1 MNVLIMMFI
10 NVYSFLNQ
18 FYKRLNEVLDE
29 EIEYIK
35 ANHQEIDCYMLAVLS
50 YGTQHEITMV
60 DGKNVNPEMIVQRF
74 SGEQLPELA
83 EKPKIF
89 IIHTDH
95 GRYQLAYLNY
105 VTIRVKR
112 GVYLIAG
119 APSMTCGNLCLKASP
134 NGLIIHQCAPKA
146 MSVLKKLVEHDSP
159 PPPNKS
165 HNMASALA
173 FLPSYLFI

>member
-1 MNVLIMMFI
+1 
-10 NVYSFLNQ
+10 
-18 FYKRLNEVLDE
+18 
-29 EIEYIK
+29 
-35 ANHQEIDCYMLAVLS
+35 MLAVLS

-95 GRYQLAYLNY
+95 GRYQLAYINY
-105 VTIRVKR
+105 VTMGLKR

-119 APSMTCGNLCLKASP
+119 APSMTMWKFVSKSFTQWPHNSP
-134 NGLIIHQCAPKA
+134 MCTKSNV
-146 MSVLKKLVEHDSP
+146 SLKKHGR
-159 PPPNKS
+159 
-165 HNMASALA
+165 A
-173 FLPSYLFI
+173 